1 MIITMAKQRASLAV
15 PRLAPLAAAAMLL
28 AAFPAQAEWKV
39 TPTLLVSEIWTD
51 NVNLTE
57 DALAYSDLITQVSP
71 GITVVNRSRRLT
83 VEATAQVHAFAY
95 LRDVDQRNLSDPAV
109 VGQNLTPQNT
119 ERTYRGSL
127 KGELARDLFY
137 VDASA
142 SRGQQSISPFGPR
155 PSGDLYSNRNRTEID
170 SWSISPY
177 LTHRFGSVASGLLRF
192 TRDSVGGGDVLGYRG
207 TGGNTLLATLDS
219 GPTFRTVSWGVSY
232 LKQKLDGAEYG
243 DSSNETL
250 STNLRYVINQRLS
263 LLANVGYD
271 RYDYEGLG
279 GSEQG
284 ANWSLGFA
292 WSPSLRTKVE
302 ATLGRHFYGT
312 TGTLSALH
320 RSRHTTWNISYE
332 DIVTTSRQQ
341 FLLPSTFDT
350 AGLLDTM
357 FATAYPDP
365 IERQR
370 IVAAY
375 IQSNGL
381 PSSLTDSVNY
391 LSNRFLRQ
399 KSLRASM
406 GFRKAHSN
414 AVFALYATR
423 RNALSSQESDSAL
436 LGSQQGSLNDNVR
449 QIGANA
455 SYTYQLTSRSN
466 LTAGYD
472 FNKSKSLTGGF
483 DDDQRTLRVGVSR
496 RFGDMLA
503 AIDLRRRT
511 GSLGRW
517 NSDSNA
523 DDGNTYTERA
533 LVASLNMQF

>member
-1 MIITMAKQRASLAV
+1 MAKQRAGLAL
-15 PRLAPLAAAAMLL
+15 PRLAPLATAAMLV
-28 AAFPAQAEWKV
+28 AACPAQAEWKV

-57 DALAYSDLITQVSP
+57 DALAHSDLITQVSP
-71 GITVVNRSRRLT
+71 GITVLNRSRRLT

-95 LRDVDQRNLSDPAV
+95 LRDSDKRNLSDPAI
-109 VGQNLTPQNT
+109 VGQSLDPQDT
-119 ERTYRGSL
+119 ERTYRGNL
-127 KGELARDLFY
+127 RGELARDLFY

-177 LTHRFGSVASGLLRF
+177 LTRSFGSVASGMLRF
-192 TRDSVGGGDVLGYRG
+192 TRDSVGGGDALGYRG

-219 GPTFRTVSWGVSY
+219 GPAFRTVGWGVSY
-232 LKQKLDGAEYG
+232 VKQKLDGAEYG
-243 DSSNETL
+243 DSSNENL
-250 STNLRYVINQRLS
+250 STKLRYVISNRLS
-263 LLANVGYD
+263 LLANAGYD

-279 GSEQG
+279 GSDQG

-292 WSPSLRTKVE
+292 WSPSLRTNLE

-320 RSRHTTWNISYE
+320 RSRHTTWNISYD

-350 AGLLDTM
+350 AGLLDSM

-370 IVAAY
+370 VVAAY

-381 PSSLTDSVNY
+381 PPSLTDSVNY

-406 GFRKAHSN
+406 GFRKAHTS
-414 AVFALYATR
+414 ALFALYATR

-455 SYTYQLTSRSN
+455 SYTYQLSSRSN

-503 AIDLRRRT
+503 AIDFRRRT

-517 NSDSNA
+517 NSDGNA